1 MVPNLLLAE
10 ADGANSIFL
19 GIGRVII
26 PAAGHVVVACKFSIV
41 GVCSVA

>member
-10 ADGANSIFL
+10 ADGASSIFL
-19 GIGRVII
+19 GISRVTT

-41 GVCSVA
+41 GICSVA